1 MNINNKYFIE
11 KYILGKGTYSIV
23 YNGTNKINK
32 EKVAIKKITKNIKK
46 NIKSEIDILN
56 KLNHSNICNMFDNFE
71 NDDYYF
77 IVLELCTTNL
87 HIYIT
92 KYGHI
97 EEIKAQHFFK
107 QIASGLEYLQKLQII
122 HRDIKPE
129 NILMDEYETIKISDF
144 GFAVEFEDDDVFKT
158 LCGSP
163 LYMAP
168 EIMKSKKY
176 NNKID
181 LWSAGVVLF
190 QMLFNKTPYTAKNHH
205 ELLEKI
211 DSKHVSIPNN
221 FDISYNCKNIL
232 KKLLIKN
239 PKKRINWKKFY
250 KHPFIYEKKQYNTSK
265 PIAIPKN
272 NKQYENN
279 IAFSPSDNNII
290 KIIDTPVNSF
300 SNNSFKRSY
309 NESLLYRM
317 KDPEMFHVSYN
328 ENDD

>member
-250 KHPFIYEKKQYNTSK
+250 KHPFIYEFNRRL
-265 PIAIPKN
+265 
-272 NKQYENN
+272 
-279 IAFSPSDNNII
+279 
-290 KIIDTPVNSF
+290 VNL
-300 SNNSFKRSY
+300 K
-309 NESLLYRM
+309 
-317 KDPEMFHVSYN
+317 
-328 ENDD
+328 